1 VAATL
6 VEPELAA
13 WVEGLTACVTAGA
26 KVYPFA
32 GVPQNVAWPF
42 VTYHRVSGSRVR
54 SLKGPV
60 GVSRPL
66 LQIDVFGRTYLSAT
80 NLAAA
85 IREELDR
92 LCQTRLA
99 GGATRPVQF
108 TMVEDDGEAFE
119 EPPHGDEIT
128 QYRVTLPVR
137 IWFAE

>member
-1 VAATL
+1 MAATL

-13 WVEGLTACVTAGA
+13 WIESLTACTAVGA

-32 GVPQNVAWPF
+32 SVPQEPAWPF
-42 VTYHRVSGSRVR
+42 VTYHRVTGSRIR

-66 LQIDVFGRTYLSAT
+66 LQVDVFGKTYQSAT
-80 NLAAA
+80 SLAAA

-92 LCQTRLA
+92 LCQTTLPN
-99 GGATRPVQF
+99 GRPVQF
-108 TMVEDDGEAFE
+108 TMVEDDKDDFE
-119 EPPHGDEIT
+119 PPPHGDEVT

-137 IWFAE
+137 IWFRE